1 MLYAKKTLNISNV
14 DILDTTLDRNNQ
26 QPVFVAVIDDE
37 IDLAYLFKDALSQIN
52 GVMVFNFS
60 DPCLALEHFQS
71 NHQNYGV
78 VITDYRM
85 PGLNGTEVLEKMK
98 AINPAVTRI
107 LMSAFEVNDE
117 LFQECNCVDKF
128 LQKPISMVK
137 LIDEVEMLVNTV
149 RIPNRNLADN

>member
-14 DILDTTLDRNNQ
+14 DISDTTLDRNNQ

-85 PGLNGTEVLEKMK
+85 PGMTGTEVLEKIK

-149 RIPNRNLADN
+149 RVPNRNLADN

>member
-1 MLYAKKTLNISNV
+1 MAIYLNIIIPINWF
-14 DILDTTLDRNNQ
+14 TTLECDNQ
-26 QPVFVAVIDDE
+26 FPVFVAVIDDE
-37 IDLAYLFKDALSQIN
+37 IDLAYLFKDALSQIE

-60 DPCLALEHFQS
+60 DPLLALEHFQS
-71 NHQNYGV
+71 NHKNFSV

-85 PGLNGTEVLEKMK
+85 PGMTGIEVLEKMK

-128 LQKPISMVK
+128 LQKPISMIG
-137 LIDEVEMLVNTV
+137 LIDEVEMLVNPMRV
-149 RIPNRNLADN
+149 SNRNRTT